1 MDSLF
6 RLLEERN
13 SRLKELYKI
22 NALEMKR
29 LSQGRTGNLKKF
41 CFVREQLLQAIARAD
56 EKIAS
61 APPPSKP
68 SRLSRQDKNKI
79 KNLLLLKRAVIL
91 SILDQDIAIISLV
104 EDISSRSYTP
114 ALRRKR
120 FKKAA

>member
-13 SRLKELYKI
+13 ARLKELYKI

-41 CFVREQLLQAIARAD
+41 CFVRERLLYAIARAD
-56 EKIAS
+56 KKIAS
-61 APPPSKP
+61 AAEAAKP

-104 EDISSRSYTP
+104 EDISSRSYAA
-114 ALRRKR
+114 ALRRKS